1 MNEKRP
7 LKSKNLKVIDHLGI
21 LYATF
26 NGEKLWELD
35 KIIYKLLQEC
45 DGTKTFDDIAQKV
58 SRKSGLDIGEVKI
71 GLKEIFEELEKAKFI
86 EFV

>member
-1 MNEKRP
+1 MNGKRP
-7 LKSKNLKVIDHLGI
+7 IKSKNLKVIDHLGI

-26 NGEKLWELD
+26 DGDKLWELD
-35 KIIYKLLQEC
+35 RVIYKLIEEC

-58 SRKSGLDIGEVKI
+58 SRKSGLKIEDVKI

-86 EFV
+86 EFI

>member
-1 MNEKRP
+1 MNGKRP
-7 LKSKNLKVIDHLGI
+7 IKSKNLKVIDHLGI

-26 NGEKLWELD
+26 DGEKLWELD
-35 KIIYKLLQEC
+35 KVIYKLIQEC

-58 SRKSGLDIGEVKI
+58 SRKSGLNIEDVKI
-71 GLKEIFEELEKAKFI
+71 GLKEIFEELEKAKFV